1 MTFYE
6 YRQKNK
12 VESMSEV
19 TRESQ
24 KAHIE
29 KIKASIEKITEYRN
43 SNIGKF
49 ELTRLSD
56 DDLDVIERALACHMC
71 VIALDMEKA
80 ERQKN
85 E

>member
-1 MTFYE
+1 
-6 YRQKNK
+6 
-12 VESMSEV
+12 MSEV

-43 SNIGKF
+43 SNISKF
-49 ELTRLSD
+49 ESIYLSG

-71 VIALDMEKA
+71 MIALDMEQA
-80 ERQKN
+80 ERQG
-85 E
+85 

>member
-6 YRQKNK
+6 YCQQDKE
-12 VESMSEV
+12 ESMSEV

-71 VIALDMEKA
+71 VITLDMGKA
-80 ERQKN
+80 ERQG
-85 E
+85 

>member
-6 YRQKNK
+6 YCQQEK

-29 KIKASIEKITEYRN
+29 KIKASIEKITEYKN
-43 SNIGKF
+43 SNISKI
-49 ELTRLSD
+49 ESTRLSD
-56 DDLDVIERALACHMC
+56 DDLDVIERALVCHMC
-71 VIALDMEKA
+71 VIALDMG
-80 ERQKN
+80 KN
-85 E
+85 DSG

>member
-6 YRQKNK
+6 HCQQDK
-12 VESMSEV
+12 VESMGGV

-24 KAHIE
+24 KSHIE

-49 ELTRLSD
+49 ESIYLSG

-71 VIALDMEKA
+71 VITLDMEKA
-80 ERQKN
+80 EKDTEN
-85 E
+85 